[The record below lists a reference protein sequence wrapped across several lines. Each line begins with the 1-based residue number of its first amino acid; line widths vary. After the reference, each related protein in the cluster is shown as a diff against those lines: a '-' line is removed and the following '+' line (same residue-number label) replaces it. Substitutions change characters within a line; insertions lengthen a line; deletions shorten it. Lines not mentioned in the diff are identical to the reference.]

1 MGPAHAAGVMHSIM
15 LATLAK
21 RFIAESSCTVVMF
34 EASRTR
40 ILPNPALPPD
50 RPAPK
55 AAPGTTA
62 PADEVK
68 LSQLRMIRNVNANDS
83 Y

>member
-1 MGPAHAAGVMHSIM
+1 M

-34 EASRTR
+34 EASRRR

-62 PADEVK
+62 RAPSTFAR
-68 LSQLRMIRNVNANDS
+68 LRQSIGRARTTLNYRN
-83 Y
+83 